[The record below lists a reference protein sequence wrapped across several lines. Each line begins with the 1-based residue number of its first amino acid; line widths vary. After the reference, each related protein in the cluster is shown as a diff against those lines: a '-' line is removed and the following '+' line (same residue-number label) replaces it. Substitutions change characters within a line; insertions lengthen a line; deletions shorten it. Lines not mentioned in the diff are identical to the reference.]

1 MRKVI
6 FIHLYS
12 PTLSNN
18 IQSFTIIDRASAL
31 LRERGYENPIYQM
44 QGGIHR
50 YLEEFEEDGGY
61 WVGKNYTFDKRF
73 GHGAK
78 KSSVVGK
85 CMSCKNPWERY
96 HGNHRCPACRVPLLI
111 CQECQSAGKQFTT
124 VCHLC
129 QEEGVEPTMSNRQKR
144 KQMESADADGG
155 QRNTCAGC
163 GESFRSR
170 NGLFKHLQETGHQE
184 RKAKKRF

>member
-1 MRKVI
+1 MSI
-6 FIHLYS
+6 
-12 PTLSNN
+12 N
-18 IQSFTIIDRASAL
+18 RASAL

-44 QGGIHR
+44 HGGIHR
-50 YLEEFEEDGGY
+50 YLEEFAEDGGY

-78 KSSVVGK
+78 KSEVVGK

-111 CQECQSAGKQFTT
+111 CEECQSAGKQFST

-129 QEEGVEPTMSNRQKR
+129 QEQGVQPTMSNRQKR
-144 KQMESADADGG
+144 KLESDASGAE
-155 QRNTCAGC
+155 RNTCAGC
-163 GESFRSR
+163 GETFRSR

-184 RKAKKRF
+184 RKAKKALLDR